1 MARRQLHDV
10 VHYLRRVTAPTESH
24 GISDV
29 ELLERFVRGRDE
41 AAFELLVWRHRK
53 MVFDVCRRILR
64 DSHEA
69 EDAFQATFL
78 VLARRAGSIGRG
90 TSLGGWLYKVAYRVA
105 LTAHARA
112 ARRGREVPL
121 ADLPARDAN
130 PATAA
135 QWHEVRLVIDDEVNR
150 LIDKYRLPFV
160 LCYFEGKSNADAAR
174 ELGCPVGTIESRL
187 TRARQRL
194 RAGLAQR
201 GVVLSAPLAAFLVA
215 PEAPAAVSAAFLAST
230 VRGALWFALN
240 PAAPENLVSTEVT
253 LLTQGVLRTMFL
265 SRLKLVSS
273 IVLILGIGG
282 GAAGVV
288 GGATLAARLTDD
300 PQASPTPLAQH
311 PHRAQATSV
320 DVENGVVQKVD
331 SAQRTITIVS
341 RPESG
346 PLTHFIGT
354 TSGGRGLRP
363 PDLGIELA
371 AVERKVAT
379 SARILIDGTEG
390 KLEDLAP
397 ETSVKLTLTRSSVV
411 IRVEATGSTMQS
423 CFVKGLDLI
432 KLVLTVSH
440 YGNQYQYKLGHDAR
454 VVIDGRHSTLTDLK
468 EDMPVVLDF
477 SAVGKRVIGIR
488 ATGPTVACVVKEV
501 DSTRRTLKVRLTQEH
516 LTVPGIRVAIDARIV
531 LNGQGAT
538 LADLK
543 PGMSIALQMSADPDS
558 SQVLG
563 IQTLL
568 QNNQHD

>member
-1 MARRQLHDV
+1 MAHRQLHDV
-10 VHYLRRVTAPTESH
+10 VHYLRRVTAPTENH

-64 DSHEA
+64 DSHAA

-78 VLARRAGSIGRG
+78 ILARRAGSIGRG
-90 TSLGGWLYKVAYRVA
+90 TSLGGWIYKVAYRVA

-130 PATAA
+130 PAIAA

-160 LCYFEGKSNADAAR
+160 LCYFEGKTNADAAR

-215 PEAPAAVSAAFLAST
+215 PEAPAAVSAPLLAST

-240 PAAPENLVSTEVT
+240 PAAPANLVSTEVT

-265 SRLKLVSS
+265 SKLKLVSA
-273 IVLILGIGG
+273 IVLTLGIGG

-288 GGATLAARLTDD
+288 GGASLAAHLTDD
-300 PQASPTPLAQH
+300 PEASTTPLTQH

-331 SAQRTITIVS
+331 AAQRTITIVS

-354 TSGGRGLRP
+354 TH
-363 PDLGIELA
+363 IESA

-379 SARILIDGTEG
+379 NARILIDGKEG
-390 KLEDLAP
+390 MLEDLAP

-411 IRVEATGSTMQS
+411 IRVEATGSSMQA

-432 KLVLTVSH
+432 KHVLTVSH
-440 YGNQYQYKLGHDAR
+440 YGNQIQYKVARDAR
-454 VVIDGRHSTLTDLK
+454 VVIDGRHSNLTDLK

-488 ATGPTVACVVKEV
+488 ATGPAVACVVKGV
-501 DSTRRTLKVRLTQEH
+501 DSARSTLTVRLTQEH
-516 LTVPGIRVAIDARIV
+516 LTVPGIPVANDARIV

-543 PGMSIALQMSADPDS
+543 PGTPITLQMSADPDS

-563 IQTLL
+563 VQTLI